1 MSTVRRSLFFEAP
14 QQVSIRSET
23 LPPLPPDQVLVETQ
37 FSAISA
43 GTELL
48 FYRGQI
54 PPYLPVDET
63 IASLKGGFAYPL
75 KYGYSL
81 VGRVV
86 QIGEAVAPE
95 WQGQAVFAFHP
106 HESHFHAQPQELL
119 RIPAGVSPEDALFL
133 PNMETAVT
141 LVLDGAPRLGE
152 RVAVLGQGVVGLL
165 TTALLAAF
173 PLSDLTTFERLPW
186 RRARSLQLG
195 AQRSLSPPEG
205 DPPPLPPE
213 LAAQF
218 DLVYEL
224 SGSPAALDLAIEL
237 CGFAGRIVVGSWY
250 GTKKAA
256 VDLGG
261 HFHRRRIRL
270 ISSQVSTL
278 APELCGRWDK
288 ARRFAV
294 TWEMLERIKPA
305 RLITHRFDLAQA
317 AAAYRLLAGEQ
328 EEGVVQVIFRYESTT
343 LPPPFGML

>member
-14 QQVSIRSET
+14 HQVSIRSET

-63 IASLKGGFAYPL
+63 IASLQGGFAYPL

-86 QIGEAVAPE
+86 QVGEGVAPE

-119 RIPAGVSPEDALFL
+119 RIPADISPEDALFL
-133 PNMETAVT
+133 PNMETAVN

-173 PLSDLTTFERLPW
+173 PLGDLTTFERLPY
-186 RRARSLQLG
+186 RRELSLQLG
-195 AQRSLSPPEG
+195 AQRSL
-205 DPPPLPPE
+205 PPPLSEQPLPAE

-278 APELCGRWDK
+278 APELSGRWDK

-294 TWEMLERIKPA
+294 TWEMLARLQPA

-317 AAAYRLLAGEQ
+317 PAAYRLLASEQ
-328 EEGVVQVIFRYESTT
+328 EEGVVQVILRY
-343 LPPPFGML
+343 P